1 MFNIPVSNG
10 ELVDKYTILQI
21 KSIKI
26 TDIDKLQYINKEI
39 LILNKYIEIL
49 KNNYKL
55 DSLIKKL
62 KLVNLQLWDIEDNI
76 RIKEKKKEFHK
87 KFINLARNVYI
98 TNDKRAKI
106 KLDINKLTKSK
117 LVEIKHY
124 ETYL

>member
-76 RIKEKKKEFHK
+76 RIKEKKKEFDK

>member
-55 DSLIKKL
+55 DILIKKL

-76 RIKEKKKEFHK
+76 RIKEKKKEFDK